1 VDGWWGGGG
10 LVSAGGRGEGG
21 RKAMFPGPQAGWGE
35 GEGGV
40 RGGEMVR
47 GDVRLHMHMVL

>member
-1 VDGWWGGGG
+1 MDGWWGGGG